1 MFTGELIMGLTAL
14 VLSKVPEPDA
24 QERTREDNAALM
36 VACRK
41 AACEIFDAQRNTHE
55 SFPLPA
61 VTVAAII
68 YRHVR
73 EMKEL

>member
-1 MFTGELIMGLTAL
+1 MFTGELIMGLTSM
-14 VLSKVPEPDA
+14 VFDREKQ
-24 QERTREDNAALM
+24 QESREDNTALM
-36 VACRK
+36 IACRK
-41 AACEIFDAQRNTHE
+41 AASEIFDAQQKHNHGGP